1 MRSVIVFVIGKN
13 NNYKEVSVSI
23 TKMSV
28 KVFPINK
35 VHRELLFSNNELK
48 KQNSELKQEDDINKD
63 NIRKLELEKIQLIY
77 KNEEL
82 EKENHHLREENC
94 MLKRKNEET

>member
-1 MRSVIVFVIGKN
+1 
-13 NNYKEVSVSI
+13 
-23 TKMSV
+23 MSV

-35 VHRELLFSNNELK
+35 VHRELLFSNIELK

-94 MLKRKNEET
+94 MLKRKNEETTKN